1 MLKKTRLVALTSLGL
16 FLGYCALQAVDD
28 KASTNTGTSTT
39 TSAATNQAD
48 QSKPIDMKKLS
59 EAFGNFIGRNLQS
72 PGLSFDLESI
82 IKGIREGATGHPSPL
97 NEKEYEE
104 MMTAVQEKAFK
115 EMSAN
120 NLKAA
125 NDFMAKN
132 KQETGVVEVVPGK
145 LQYVILKEGN
155 GATVEPH
162 ASPKINYTGKYLD
175 GTVFG
180 TSEEMGGPITIP
192 LDQTIPGFSKGI
204 IGMKEGEKRRLY
216 VHPDLGYGTTGQL
229 PPNEL
234 LVFDIEAVKA
244 NSDEGKGH
252 QTHAGSKGSAS
263 DSDDDEFF
271 FEEDEEE
278 NEPLDT
284 NKGKPAT
291 PAGTST
297 GTSSATG
304 NSAGNSTANSATKVP
319 QTQNR

>member
-1 MLKKTRLVALTSLGL
+1 MLKKTRLIALTSLGL
-16 FLGYCALQAVDD
+16 FLGYCALQAADD
-28 KASTNTGTSTT
+28 RSVMSADTDKRPSTT
-39 TSAATNQAD
+39 NQTD
-48 QSKPIDMKKLS
+48 QNKQIDMKKLS

-82 IKGIREGATGHPSPL
+82 IKGIREGAAGQPSPL
-97 NEKEYEE
+97 TEKEYEE

-132 KQETGVVEVVPGK
+132 KQEPRIVEVVPGK
-145 LQYVILKEGN
+145 LQYTILKEGS

-162 ASPKINYTGKYLD
+162 SSPKINYTGKYLD

-204 IGMKEGEKRRLY
+204 IGMREGEKRRLY

-244 NSDEGKGH
+244 ISDEAKIGQAGTGAQGH
-252 QTHAGSKGSAS
+252 SS
-263 DSDDDEFF
+263 DSDDDELFL
-271 FEEDEEE
+271 EDDEEE
-278 NEPLDT
+278 I
-284 NKGKPAT
+284 
-291 PAGTST
+291 
-297 GTSSATG
+297 
-304 NSAGNSTANSATKVP
+304 VP
-319 QTQNR
+319 QTNQRNPTSPAGSATTRPPQAQPQYR